1 MTGRKRG
8 AIMIAEREVVG
19 IKPVE
24 KAPTTVEER
33 PAITVSLPQPKWSD
47 KLFIASNFCL
57 LAGLLLIVIAMM
69 LPVGMLST
77 GLIAFP
83 ASITLSLALLITEV
97 SLFVVGA
104 ELGSDPIKG

>member
-1 MTGRKRG
+1 
-8 AIMIAEREVVG
+8 MIAEREVVE

-33 PAITVSLPQPKWSD
+33 PAIAVNVPHSKWSD
-47 KLFIASNFCL
+47 KLFIASNICL
-57 LAGLLLIVIAMM
+57 LAGLLVMAIALM

-77 GLIAFP
+77 VLIAFP
-83 ASITLSLALLITEV
+83 MSITLSLALLVAEV

-104 ELGSDPIKG
+104 ILFAWGFVWPRIK